1 MILYLEWQV
10 EYSGNTVDPS
20 SQPTR
25 KKTPPPPPVRRS
37 RWVCPKILIFI
48 TYYLVFSLGRN
59 LQMIQNKLPTSNSTD
74 EDLMNHC
81 YVETTTG
88 SYINIFIKI
97 ALHLH
102 FLAPHLTR
110 RSLPSYNEVLQKRLS
125 SNTNPRILPYTNTG
139 CFLFCCLVT
148 LFIVKMILDNPEQ
161 VSKV

>member
-1 MILYLEWQV
+1 VILYLEWQV

-37 RWVCPKILIFI
+37 
-48 TYYLVFSLGRN
+48 SLGRN

-81 YVETTTG
+81 YVETTT
-88 SYINIFIKI
+88 
-97 ALHLH
+97 
-102 FLAPHLTR
+102 APHLTR

-125 SNTNPRILPYTNTG
+125 SNTNPRILPYTNT
-139 CFLFCCLVT
+139 
-148 LFIVKMILDNPEQ
+148 DNPEQ